1 MGNGGS
7 SFSGM
12 ASALHMSETHIPG
25 LHTEKYKK
33 EVDEEGVVKPIHIV
47 GTVTKVAGES
57 LLRSPFG
64 GDCGVACQVSVYKND
79 GFPLKGQ
86 MEYLFTGTEAF
97 RFEVQ
102 GHSAEKGTV
111 PPTEPVRYLLDA
123 DMSKVTFKL
132 RETHSEQYI
141 IMDKKTREIRS
152 HATDRKWEGLTVRP
166 NAIMFWERHC
176 SSSRKGEQSM
186 LRSMLHAPIPIPR
199 LAKERVLKLGD
210 TVSVYAIPTDLGD
223 GTIALR
229 PTDEGRLVVCNS
241 DTVARA
247 LGFKKYPNVDSIVSG
262 QMRTV
267 TPVPMSQPTNSPADS
282 SDDEVMTARSTVER
296 PGRMSGGRD
305 PLSRFGY

>member
-1 MGNGGS
+1 M
-7 SFSGM
+7 
-12 ASALHMSETHIPG
+12 
-25 LHTEKYKK
+25 
-33 EVDEEGVVKPIHIV
+33 V
-47 GTVTKVAGES
+47 
-57 LLRSPFG
+57 
-64 GDCGVACQVSVYKND
+64 
-79 GFPLKGQ
+79 
-86 MEYLFTGTEAF
+86 TGTEAF